1 MNYLK
6 KTSDGTITYPYYLQN
21 LRTENP
27 TVSFPDQ
34 IESVASDWN
43 CFEVIST
50 DHPAYNPVTQTVTE
64 STPVLKDGEYQQT
77 WQIVE
82 LSLEQVKANK
92 LSQIDS
98 EWYQTLSQGW
108 NSNQGTIG
116 LESSDVAL
124 LAGNYLLAKE
134 ASSMNLPI
142 PSVIDMNNNEI
153 VFSDI
158 QSMTLFMLQYGNYRS
173 NLSKTYAARRKAV
186 EDATTIEEVGVI

>member
-6 KTSDGTITYPYYLQN
+6 KNQDGTITYPYYLQN

-34 IESVASDWN
+34 IESVANDWN

-50 DHPAYNPVTQTVTE
+50 DQPAYNTVTQTVVE
-64 STPVLKDGEYQQT
+64 STPVLKDGQYQQT